1 MSIRTGSRRLFNVT
15 VLVQLHFKPSR
26 ATGPP
31 CHRSA
36 GLSCSTPETVE
47 AGLNLGR
54 QLLSGHLG
62 LAALVVVVGSKCL
75 TLGLAAVKALG
86 VILRFAAIFD

>member
-1 MSIRTGSRRLFNVT
+1 M
-15 VLVQLHFKPSR
+15 
-26 ATGPP
+26 
-31 CHRSA
+31 
-36 GLSCSTPETVE
+36 E